1 MYKLKGQKLPLN
13 KKLKQWQKLKETIHQ
28 KEQQEAQ
35 VQQAYQKLAYYETQA
50 QTSNRQVQILQQ
62 RSQLLE
68 QQQLHWPLYEE
79 WCELE
84 NVKESVVSEEKT
96 RKLQQFHQ
104 RYQQLSEEIQN
115 KEAELVQLES
125 GQTSERYFFYLDQEA
140 NIQQILREKVTVSRL
155 LDDNQR
161 VNAQIQQIRQEL
173 AANAQLQQ

>member
-1 MYKLKGQKLPLN
+1 M
-13 KKLKQWQKLKETIHQ
+13 
-28 KEQQEAQ
+28 
-35 VQQAYQKLAYYETQA
+35 QQAYQKLAYYETQA
-50 QTSNRQVQILQQ
+50 QTSNRQAQILQQ

-115 KEAELVQLES
+115 KEAELAQLES
-125 GQTSERYFFYLDQEA
+125 GQTSERYFLT
-140 NIQQILREKVTVSRL
+140 IQILAEDFLCGRVFTVNTGCGL
-155 LDDNQR
+155 LKGRAAGHPRKQDIRRSESGKIQR
-161 VNAQIQQIRQEL
+161 RV
-173 AANAQLQQ
+173 